1 MRTKLIAMAAVL
13 AVFALAVVIVS
24 DKSGENAQ
32 ETGFTFED
40 ARADGHIT
48 RAEWVVATG
57 VRDEQVAIVCN
68 LSRAEA
74 KGASALSV
82 AELEPICG
90 DPGVPASDCP
100 EANATLRKAGL
111 GIPEEYRPA
120 CPTQKEIRSQIKATV
135 RDAPAALRQA
145 LERGVI
151 HEGQDPKTYPLE
163 VKQAI
168 RQ

>member
-13 AVFALAVVIVS
+13 AIFALAVVIVS

-32 ETGFTFED
+32 KTSFTFED

-57 VRDEQVAIVCN
+57 VRDEQIAIVCN
-68 LSRAEA
+68 LPRAEA
-74 KGASALSV
+74 KGASTLSV
-82 AELEPICG
+82 AELEPMCG

-100 EANATLRKAGL
+100 EANAALEQAGF
-111 GIPEEYRPA
+111 GVPDEYAPA
-120 CPTQKEIRSQIKATV
+120 CPTPEQLRRPIESTV
-135 RDAPAALRQA
+135 ESPPAALREA
-145 LERGVI
+145 LEEGVI
-151 HEGQDPKTYPLE
+151 HEDQDPDTYPPE